1 MTTSFSA
8 VLSAGKFER
17 AVGRARR
24 RLIPFLVLMYI
35 LNYLDRTNIGYAK
48 EALQQTRG
56 ISDAAFALAAG
67 IFFFPYAVFELPSN
81 LVLHR
86 IGARTWLA
94 RIMVTWGLLAASM
107 ALISSEQSF
116 VVLRLLLGVAEAGF
130 FPGVL
135 LYLTYWFPATERGR
149 VLGLFYLSQ
158 PLCFI
163 FGGTLCGFLLELDG
177 LFGLHGWQLMF
188 AVNGLLAALIGVV
201 AFFYLTDR
209 PAHAHWMR
217 DDERAALI
225 VVLESED
232 RAKAGAG
239 RMHLSAALEDPV
251 LLHFV
256 LIYFLIAICSYG
268 VTFYLPSIVG
278 ALLGKRVGLYVSLVA
293 AVPWLCAF
301 AACAVWPGLAV
312 RAGLRRSFCAFAL
325 LCAGAGII
333 ASGYLGPLAGL
344 VALCVGV
351 SGVIAAQPI
360 FWTFPSGYFGGYA
373 AAGGIAIVNAIGNL
387 GGFAGPTLKVAA
399 ETYAGTSLAGV
410 WVIGSGALVAAALVL
425 LIPRRV
431 DRAVAETPSLA

>member
-1 MTTSFSA
+1 MY
-8 VLSAGKFER
+8 VLNF
-17 AVGRARR
+17 
-24 RLIPFLVLMYI
+24 
-35 LNYLDRTNIGYAK
+35 LDRTNIGYAK
-48 EALQQTRG
+48 EGLQQTRG
-56 ISDAAFALAAG
+56 ISDAAFALAAS
-67 IFFFPYAVFELPSN
+67 IFFLSYAVFELPSN

-107 ALISSEQSF
+107 ALISNEQSF
-116 VVLRLLLGVAEAGF
+116 VVLRVLLGVAEAGF

-135 LYLTYWFPATERGR
+135 LYLTYWFPAAERGR
-149 VLGLFYLSQ
+149 VLGLFYMSQ
-158 PLCFI
+158 PLSFI

-188 AVNGLLAALIGVV
+188 AVDGLLAALIGVV

-209 PAHAHWMR
+209 PARAHWLR
-217 DDERAALI
+217 DDERTALI
-225 VVLESED
+225 TVLESED

-239 RMHLSAALEDPV
+239 RMSLGAALRDPA
-251 LLHFV
+251 LLHFALV
-256 LIYFLIAICSYG
+256 YFSIAICGYG
-268 VTFYLPSIVG
+268 INFYLPGIVG
-278 ALLGKRVGLYVSLVA
+278 ALLGKRVGLYISLVT

-312 RAGLRRSFCAFAL
+312 RTGWRRSFCAFAL
-325 LCAGAGII
+325 LCAGAGMI

-351 SGVIAAQPI
+351 AGVVAAQPI

-387 GGFAGPTLKVAA
+387 GGFAGPNLKVAA
-399 ETYAGTSLAGV
+399 ETYAGTSVAGL

-431 DRAVAETPSLA
+431 DGALAETASLRLRISIFQRDGRAV